1 MEVFIA
7 LQLILTTVISNN
19 IMFGNIEEEIKK
31 FRTGRDY
38 YLYDDGQKKVY
49 TLLSKELKEAV
60 CPFPKI
66 WGINGGRKSE
76 KSELGNYFSYEEG
89 RDNSPD
95 KFVVV
100 KSNEVNYQKN
110 EEIKRLDEEAREL
123 DKQAALWD
131 KEAAKWDREN
141 ALVAQNNH
149 PRTVSVSIYN
159 DKGEKVFEKT
169 KTSTYYP
176 QCSLEEATI
185 FPQIK
190 EISEEEAKK
199 IENERREKKNS
210 ELGRKKLEAYQHQ
223 LPKK

>member
-1 MEVFIA
+1 VFIA
-7 LQLILTTVISNN
+7 LQLILTMVIKNN

-31 FRTGRDY
+31 YRMGLDY
-38 YLYDDGQKKVY
+38 YLNNDGQKKVY
-49 TLLSKELKEAV
+49 TILSKELKEAV

-95 KFVVV
+95 KFVVA
-100 KSNEVNYQKN
+100 KSNEVNFLKN

-131 KEAAKWDREN
+131 KEATKWDREN
-141 ALVAQNNH
+141 ALIAQNPH

-159 DKGEKVFEKT
+159 DKEEKVFEKT

-176 QCSLEEATI
+176 QGSLEEATT
-185 FPQIK
+185 FPPQIK
-190 EISEEEAKK
+190 EINEEEAQK
-199 IENERREKKNS
+199 IENERREKKKS

-223 LPKK
+223 PPKK